1 MVDLEKLD
9 VLRNRGIGGMR
20 KSVRLKG
27 KGFIFTVAR
36 ETRQSGVHLII
47 PSSSAK
53 AHASRSLRESLFP

>member
-20 KSVRLKG
+20 KSIRLKG

-36 ETRQSGVHLII
+36 EMRQSGVRLII
-47 PSSSAK
+47 PSISAK
-53 AHASRSLRESLFP
+53 AHASRSLRESQSP